1 MMEVWRPSVTVAA
14 ILERDGRFL
23 FVEEMQEG
31 RRVLNQPAGHLDPGE
46 TLVAAFAREVME
58 ETAHRFEPTA
68 LVGIYRWYYKPA
80 DVTFLRFCFSG
91 SLFEF
96 DTTRTLDKEIV
107 ALHWLT
113 PAELKQR
120 SAMHRSPLVQQC
132 LDDHLAGKRFPLD
145 VLSKAYG

>member
-1 MMEVWRPSVTVAA
+1 MSAWKPPSVTVAA

-23 FVEEMQEG
+23 FVEEMQDG

-46 TLVAAFAREVME
+46 TLVAACAREVME

-91 SLFEF
+91 TVLGVES
-96 DTTRTLDKEIV
+96 TPLDKEIL
-107 ALHWLT
+107 ALHWLSVQEAKSRA
-113 PAELKQR
+113 PQ
-120 SAMHRSPLVQQC
+120 HRSPLVQQC
-132 LDDHLAGKRFPLD
+132 LDDHLAGKKFPLD
-145 VLSKAYG
+145 VLSKIHG